1 MRGTCA
7 SFLILVLAGVLPA
20 ARGVSAQ
27 PAPAA
32 SAEIATVVE
41 RVLPAQ
47 IKGAGEVAW
56 KDVEDGAAVRLGDSF
71 RTGPGGRV
79 KMIFDDKSILILA
92 EKSVLD
98 ITRHVYDPS
107 TKQRESLYKLYE
119 GKVRALV
126 GELFGANSKFEIQSP
141 TAVAGVKG
149 TDFEESY
156 AKPCTTIYSNAGSV
170 YGHNVDPKVVGEVI
184 VQGGMYTVICERK
197 PPTNPQDA
205 TEEFKKKTIPLRADE
220 TLHPPPGGGGVEEGG
235 PQGGP
240 PTDERKPKYPTD
252 ILQQPT
258 DTGGIPTKPATPTPP
273 PPPPQPEQN
282 IDMGGGSG

>member
-1 MRGTCA
+1 MRGTRA
-7 SFLILVLAGVLPA
+7 PILILALAAALPVVRSA
-20 ARGVSAQ
+20 PAQ

-32 SAEIATVVE
+32 PAEIGTVVE

-47 IKGAGEVAW
+47 VKEAGQAAW
-56 KDVEDGAAVRLGDSF
+56 KDVEDGAAVRLGNSF

-92 EKSVLD
+92 EKSILD

-107 TKQRESLYKLYE
+107 TKRRESLYKLYE

-156 AKPCTTIYSNAGSV
+156 AKPCTTVYSHAGSV

-184 VQGGMYTVICERK
+184 VQGGAYIVICEGK
-197 PPTNPQDA
+197 PPTNPEDA
-205 TEEFKKKTIPLRADE
+205 TEEFRKKTIPLRAEE
-220 TLHPPPGGGGVEEGG
+220 TVHPPPGGGGAKEGG
-235 PQGGP
+235 AQGGP
-240 PTDERKPKYPTD
+240 PADEGKPKYPTD

-258 DTGGIPTKPATPTPP
+258 DTGRIPPTPAT
-273 PPPPQPEQN
+273 PPPPQPEPN
-282 IDMGGGSG
+282 TDGGYKGGGG